1 MQAYAI
7 QACIGTGVRLP
18 APSPPRRRRAARC
31 TRDFAFPISDRP
43 TPNPQTYGRV
53 YDCTRRSDAMKCVL
67 KQVPLGGLSDHDR
80 RETLNEASI
89 LRSAQSKHVVAYVDS
104 WEDPASDCLYIVME
118 HAGEDLSRVM
128 KANGGALP
136 EEDVWSVILPVARG
150 LKHLHSL
157 RILHRDLKPANIFR
171 RGAGETE
178 RVVIGDLG
186 LGRVLGARSAFA
198 KTGVGTPLYFSPE
211 LAQEKPYND
220 KSDVWAFGCLAHEL
234 LVGKPPFEAKN
245 QLALASKIVHAPA
258 PSLPDAVSPDLAFVI
273 HKALTKDPERRPSMA
288 DLLGLSCVRD
298 RARAA
303 NARAARD
310 AETRRGR
317 LERQLREDRAV
328 FESERA
334 AFATEKAEM
343 ESKAAALS
351 LAVSL
356 EDVEGMAERIR
367 QLESANAALAARLE
381 ETETRLA
388 DAERARVA
396 LAGKL
401 ETAVSAA
408 ASAAATPYKPA
419 ASPASGKHARGA
431 SDSFERSLG
440 ASVGSDGAGR
450 HSPPA
455 SATKALVLASVSPP
469 RDVPSRLAPPAHDEE
484 VDVADDLDEMDERDA
499 AAIVGAAG
507 RDPEPRRM
515 NDRYGAAGAED
526 DDASIPPSPIAPAS
540 AAESEDDDFCAEEAP
555 GPEPS
560 RVSSPAPRGVQVAR
574 SLLYDED
581 ASFGSLASFGRS
593 PAEDA
598 VEDAADASVDSA
610 AFSDDA
616 LDATAVSLEPSV
628 STIQSMS
635 VASTPRASL
644 TRSGGRASGRASG
657 AEATDG
663 PAPLPLPA
671 LAYKHSV
678 FRPVAPAPNKPRRV
692 APLSASTTRKERRA
706 SERNER
712 SGAAASKPAFGK
724 RETAPTRPVARLPAK
739 GGAPVAL
746 AALGL
751 GPLGDASA
759 ASDAEAPFAAVLA
772 WRRARK
778 GEAAAAPAA
787 PPPVGSTSRV
797 WDNRAILSLVPSA
810 ATAFVVLYRCADGG
824 RATPLRRAKLRG
836 RRARGD
842 EFVACALVS
851 SRAHELKRADGVAP
865 WRCAEIVP
873 PAGALAGVGGAWV
886 ELVLEFAAAATVEEA
901 VVLKPDARLRAR
913 FETEKKTFAGKAP
926 SPRET
931 ASVTPSSAPNE
942 ILTKNGHVPTVA
954 PSPELR
960 RWPGLAGGPVRVA
973 PAVSAAASPARDA
986 ATAAT
991 ASLPRESREDK
1002 TPSKNESRSP
1012 PGVFVEGR
1020 SPDGPLGAV
1029 SFTPPDRDRKAPRDG
1044 ASESRLAEAEA
1055 ETPPPG
1061 ALGAD
1066 NEDAPAWPLRADQV
1080 AALLR
1085 RAERKPGDERSPS
1098 GSSSGSRSGDDAGD
1112 GSEPPTGETD
1122 AKEKDAP
1129 VSHKRET
1136 VTETGG
1142 SLELARAPARPS
1154 FEPDDRALVTDLLTQ
1169 ARLLQDA
1176 VSAAAERLNPGNP
1189 SRFARAHTKASP
1201 EPAAEKALVATRF
1214 AREDDPL
1221 FCARA
1226 FGARP
1231 SSFRR
1236 SRKLDLLRS
1245 IGHMANPHGS
1255 PPFDGLAC
1263 ESPALDA
1270 TRSRRRGSPLEIDLE
1285 IETASTRDG
1294 GDASAGTSLAA
1305 PVARRRFDPDPPM
1318 LEDSDSPFSSACG
1331 SSPAFDESASMRRRR
1346 LEGLLEPRQL
1356 F

>member
-1 MQAYAI
+1 MQAYAV

-128 KANGGALP
+128 KASGGALP

-258 PSLPDAVSPDLAFVI
+258 PSLPDGVSPDLAFVI

-317 LERQLREDRAV
+317 LERRLREDRAV

-419 ASPASGKHARGA
+419 ASPASGKHKRGA
-431 SDSFERSLG
+431 SDSFDSFERSPG

-450 HSPPA
+450 KSPSA
-455 SATKALVLASVSPP
+455 SATKALVSAFVSPP
-469 RDVPSRLAPPAHDEE
+469 RDVPSRLAPPARDEE
-484 VDVADDLDEMDERDA
+484 VDVADDFDDGDS
-499 AAIVGAAG
+499 IVGAAG

-515 NDRYGAAGAED
+515 NDRYGAAGAEE
-526 DDASIPPSPIAPAS
+526 DDASVPPSPIAPAS

-644 TRSGGRASGRASG
+644 TRSGGRASG

-663 PAPLPLPA
+663 PAPPPLPA
-671 LAYKHSV
+671 LAYTHSV
-678 FRPVAPAPNKPRRV
+678 FRPVAPAPNKPRR
-692 APLSASTTRKERRA
+692 AALLSASTTRKERRA

-759 ASDAEAPFAAVLA
+759 AGDAEAPFAAVLA

-797 WDNRAILSLVPSA
+797 WDNRAILSLAPSA
-810 ATAFVVLYRCADGG
+810 AVAFVVLYRCADGG

-873 PAGALAGVGGAWV
+873 PAGVLAGVGGAWV
-886 ELVLEFAAAATVEEA
+886 ELVLEFAAAAAVEEA

-913 FETEKKTFAGKAP
+913 FETETFAGKAP
-926 SPRET
+926 SPSET
-931 ASVTPSSAPNE
+931 ASPKPSSAPNE
-942 ILTKNGHVPTVA
+942 TLTKNGHVPTVA

-973 PAVSAAASPARDA
+973 PAASAATSPARDA

-991 ASLPRESREDK
+991 ASRPRESREDK
-1002 TPSKNESRSP
+1002 TPSKNESQSR
-1012 PGVFVEGR
+1012 GVFVEGR
-1020 SPDGPLGAV
+1020 SPDGPLGAL

-1044 ASESRLAEAEA
+1044 ASESRRRAEA

-1061 ALGAD
+1061 ALGAGD
-1066 NEDAPAWPLRADQV
+1066 ENAPAWPLRADQV

-1098 GSSSGSRSGDDAGD
+1098 GSPSGSRSGDDAGD
-1112 GSEPPTGETD
+1112 GSEPPAGETD
-1122 AKEKDAP
+1122 AKERERDAP
-1129 VSHKRET
+1129 VGFKRET

-1142 SLELARAPARPS
+1142 SLELFQKPARPP

-1169 ARLLQDA
+1169 AQLLQDA

-1189 SRFARAHTKASP
+1189 SRFARARAKASP
-1201 EPAAEKALVATRF
+1201 EAEKALCVANTRLF
-1214 AREDDPL
+1214 SQQKTREDDEGAL
-1221 FCARA
+1221 RA

-1270 TRSRRRGSPLEIDLE
+1270 TRSRRRGSPLE
-1285 IETASTRDG
+1285 TGGDG
-1294 GDASAGTSLAA
+1294 NDASAATFLAA
-1305 PVARRRFDPDPPM
+1305 PVARRRFDPRD
-1318 LEDSDSPFSSACG
+1318 EDSPFSSACG

>member
-1 MQAYAI
+1 MQAYAV

-128 KANGGALP
+128 KASGGALP

-171 RGAGETE
+171 RGAGEAE

-258 PSLPDAVSPDLAFVI
+258 PSLPDGVSPDLAFVI

-288 DLLGLSCVRD
+288 DLLSLSCVRD

-317 LERQLREDRAV
+317 LERRLREDRAV

-431 SDSFERSLG
+431 SDSFDSFERSPG

-450 HSPPA
+450 KSPPA
-455 SATKALVLASVSPP
+455 SATKALVSASVSPP

-515 NDRYGAAGAED
+515 NDRYGAAGAEE
-526 DDASIPPSPIAPAS
+526 DDASVPPSPIAPAS

-644 TRSGGRASGRASG
+644 TRSGGRASG

-663 PAPLPLPA
+663 PAPPPLPA
-671 LAYKHSV
+671 LAYTHSV
-678 FRPVAPAPNKPRRV
+678 FRPVAPAPNMPRR
-692 APLSASTTRKERRA
+692 AALLSASTTRKERRA

-712 SGAAASKPAFGK
+712 SGGAASKPAFGK

-751 GPLGDASA
+751 EPLGDASA
-759 ASDAEAPFAAVLA
+759 AGDAEAPFAAVLA

-797 WDNRAILSLVPSA
+797 WDNRAILSLAPSA
-810 ATAFVVLYRCADGG
+810 AAAFVVLYRCADGG

-873 PAGALAGVGGAWV
+873 PAGVLAGVGGAWV
-886 ELVLEFAAAATVEEA
+886 ELVLEFAAAAAVEEA

-913 FETEKKTFAGKAP
+913 FETETFAGKAP
-926 SPRET
+926 SPSET
-931 ASVTPSSAPNE
+931 ASPTPSSAPNE
-942 ILTKNGHVPTVA
+942 TLTKNRHVPTVA

-973 PAVSAAASPARDA
+973 PAASAATSPARDA

-991 ASLPRESREDK
+991 ASRPRESREDK
-1002 TPSKNESRSP
+1002 TPSKNESQSR
-1012 PGVFVEGR
+1012 GVFVEGR
-1020 SPDGPLGAV
+1020 SPDGPLGAL

-1061 ALGAD
+1061 ALGAAD
-1066 NEDAPAWPLRADQV
+1066 GDAPAWPLRADQV

-1098 GSSSGSRSGDDAGD
+1098 GSPSGSRSGDDAGD
-1112 GSEPPTGETD
+1112 GSEPPAGETD
-1122 AKEKDAP
+1122 AKERDATH
-1129 VSHKRET
+1129 VGFKRET

-1142 SLELARAPARPS
+1142 SLELARAPARPP

-1169 ARLLQDA
+1169 AQLLQDA

-1189 SRFARAHTKASP
+1189 SRFARARAKASP
-1201 EPAAEKALVATRF
+1201 EAEKALVANTRF
-1214 AREDDPL
+1214 RREDDEG
-1221 FCARA
+1221 AGRA

-1270 TRSRRRGSPLEIDLE
+1270 TRSRARRPLE
-1285 IETASTRDG
+1285 TRDG
-1294 GDASAGTSLAA
+1294 SEASAATFIAA
-1305 PVARRRFDPDPPM
+1305 PVARRRFDPRD
-1318 LEDSDSPFSSACG
+1318 EDSPFSSACG